1 MPHHSYY
8 RDLRGSMAQFDP
20 ITSEQVVSVSN
31 GTLTYRALSQMLEGY
46 GLSIDS
52 VVFDAS
58 RPFSNTFYADFERA
72 LYGEIYLQM
81 QNFEEG
87 HRLIFKELER
97 KSRLGNER
105 LAEKDWNSFYTID
118 VPLPMQAYDFQ
129 RRMHQMDPSQ
139 VFDVW
144 MQIYKRL
151 DYSNGVWLPDTIEY
165 VFLHA
170 PKTEKPA
177 PQSNGM
183 VLLYRGMGE
192 LSQKA
197 ESAISWSTHP
207 GNALWFANHSGRGTH
222 LLLGEIRPEDIVA
235 YFSGF
240 YYENEVLVKPGT
252 VQNIQRADMLPAT
265 QEVFLELAAPMLKEF
280 IVLGRQALRFGYSQN
295 KESLFNVHGVHHIL
309 RVLFLSLLYFYRSGD
324 ILTEADKQILI
335 YFSILH
341 DVGRRHDGEDEEHG
355 DAAVAKIH
363 RNGLRIKGVRLSK
376 KDYRIAEMIIRYH
389 CREDNTGI
397 TAIETL
403 PGFSRKEK
411 ERTKKL
417 FCICK
422 DMDGL
427 DRVRFNGLDYR
438 QLRTSYAAKLPLIAG
453 CLLKE
458 DILSFLNAAD
468 SFSV

>member
-1 MPHHSYY
+1 MYY

-31 GTLTYRALSQMLEGY
+31 GTLTYTALSQRLAEY
-46 GLSIDS
+46 GLSIEKI
-52 VVFDAS
+52 VFDNN
-58 RPFSNTFYADFERA
+58 RPFSNAFYADFERA
-72 LYGEIYLQM
+72 LYCEIYLQM

-87 HRLIFKELER
+87 HRPLFRELER
-97 KSRLGNER
+97 KCESGNER
-105 LAEKDWNSFYTID
+105 LAEQDWSSFYTID

-129 RRMHQMDPSQ
+129 KRMPQIDPSQ

-151 DYSNGVWLPDTIEY
+151 DYSNGGWLPETIAY
-165 VFLHA
+165 VFFHA

-177 PQSNGM
+177 PQNNGL

-192 LSQKA
+192 LSQNA

-222 LLLGEIRPEDIVA
+222 LLLGEVQPENIVA
-235 YFSGF
+235 YFPGF
-240 YYENEVLVKPGT
+240 YYENEVLVLPGT
-252 VQNIQRADMLPAT
+252 VQNIRNADMLPAT
-265 QEVFLELAAPMLKEF
+265 QEVFIKLAAPVLKEF
-280 IVLGRQALRFGYSQN
+280 IAFARQAQRFGYSNN
-295 KESLFNVHGVHHIL
+295 KESLFDVHGIHHIL
-309 RVLFLSLLYFYRSGD
+309 RVLFLSLLYFHNSGD
-324 ILTEADKQILI
+324 VLTEADKQVLI

-341 DVGRRHDGEDEEHG
+341 DVARKHDGTDETHG
-355 DAAVAKIH
+355 DAAVKKIH
-363 RNGLRIKGVRLSK
+363 RDGLRIKGIHLSK
-376 KDYRIAEMIIRYH
+376 KDYRIAETIIRYH
-389 CREDNTGI
+389 CRDDEAGI
-397 TAIETL
+397 AAIDVQ
-403 PGFSRKEK
+403 PGLSRREK
-411 ERTKKL
+411 ERSKRL

-438 QLRTSYAAKLPLIAG
+438 LLRTPYAVKLPLIAG

-458 DILSFLNAAD
+458 DILSFLSAVD
-468 SFSV
+468 